1 MHSRHVKVLLT
12 YVLCLMFL
20 KFQKHI
26 LCFHKINIECNGT
39 ENNHTFSRA
48 CEPILGYPV
57 VISLTTSNPGTIS

>member
-12 YVLCLMFL
+12 YILCLMFL

-26 LCFHKINIECNGT
+26 CFHKINIECNGT

-48 CEPILGYPV
+48 CEPLTIVKLKILYK
-57 VISLTTSNPGTIS
+57 I